1 MTIGSDLVRFEHIL
15 CLSKIE
21 GTVITELA
29 ENERKRILS
38 TFYLQEVIYNYRLVS
53 FYGVSNVIF
62 ENGSD

>member
-15 CLSKIE
+15 RLSKIE

-38 TFYLQEVIYNYRLVS
+38 TFYLQEVIYNCRLVS